1 MSDNNDEKKFDLAQ
15 RTEGFAS
22 DTRSFVMKVKKTFEN
37 VEDLKQLI
45 RSSGSVGANYLEA
58 QENLS
63 EKDFVFRLKVC
74 RKEAKES
81 AYWLRLVKD
90 YIPFEMNIERIRL
103 EDEAMQLT
111 RIFGAIINRR

>member
-1 MSDNNDEKKFDLAQ
+1 MSDKNDEKKFDLAQ
-15 RTEGFAS
+15 RTEGLLLTQ
-22 DTRSFVMKVKKTFEN
+22 DLIKNVKKTFEN

-45 RSSGSVGANYLEA
+45 RSSGSDGANYLEA

-63 EKDFVFRLKVC
+63 EKDFVFRVKVC

-81 AYWLRLVKD
+81 AYWLRLFKD
-90 YIPFEMNIERIRL
+90 YVPVEMDVERIKL

-111 RIFGAIINRR
+111 RIFRAIINRR